1 MIESKDFE
9 ELFGLLNAH
18 DVRYLVVGGYAVAA
32 HARPRFTDDLDLFV
46 PNGEEDSIRLCTA
59 LAEFGFGPPEVVP
72 ALFQVKDRIVQIGLP
87 PFRVDFLTTI
97 PGIDFEISWGRR
109 YTKSYGPHPAHF
121 VCREDLIASKI
132 AADRPKDREDLRVL
146 RLGKDT

>member
-9 ELFGLLNAH
+9 ELFGLLNVH

-46 PNGEEDSIRLCTA
+46 PTGAEDSIRLCAA
-59 LAEFGFGPPEVVP
+59 LLQFGFGPPEVVP

-87 PFRVDFLTTI
+87 PYRVDFLTAI
-97 PGIDFEISWGRR
+97 PGLEFEESWGRR
-109 YTKSYGPHPAHF
+109 FAGSYGQSPVHF
-121 VCREDLIASKI
+121 VCRDDLIASKL
-132 AADRPKDREDLRVL
+132 AADRPKDREDLRL
-146 RLGKDT
+146 LGLGTNL